1 MDVEGLLQSVIRF
14 SNFMTSRLIVAG
26 VFFYVA
32 SGFTDLGSA
41 TEGFLP
47 DLDLING
54 VIANYQTIF
63 DILGV
68 SDFALLLI
76 LFVFLTTI
84 HLVHTAFDRIGHYI
98 PPAIAP
104 LSGWDAIEDMTHPAF
119 EVLRDARGVEHS
131 DAENQRLFEFER
143 KLREI
148 DAENEESWRV
158 ELEDVNAA
166 FRISKAMALIAL
178 LVWVYA
184 MTTGSYTGDSLL
196 LLVILGTSLL
206 VAGYCAF
213 RLFKAHHE
221 RIESVRG
228 DVASQF
234 IGFSRIWT
242 PSEHQAKVQEAC
254 VPSADLRP
262 AVFQLLIPMFGTVE
276 QMKRDVG
283 RFRQAINR
291 RIAKRRDKRG

>member
-26 VFFYVA
+26 VFFFILA
-32 SGFTDLGSA
+32 GFTEIGSA
-41 TEGFLP
+41 ATGFLP

-84 HLVHTAFDRIGHYI
+84 HIVHVGFDRVGRYI
-98 PPAIAP
+98 PPAIVP
-104 LSGWDAIEDMTHPAF
+104 LSGWDAIEDLTHPAF
-119 EVLRDARGVEHS
+119 EILRDARGSEHT

-158 ELEDVNAA
+158 ELEDVNSAY
-166 FRISKAMALIAL
+166 RIAKAMTLFAGLAWLYAL
-178 LVWVYA
+178 LSGRYS
-184 MTTGSYTGDSLL
+184 GEPIL
-196 LLVILGTSLL
+196 LLVVLVISLL
-206 VAGYCAF
+206 VAAYAAF
-213 RLFKAHHE
+213 RLFKAHDE
-221 RIESVRG
+221 RIATVRST
-228 DVASQF
+228 VSSQF

-242 PSEHQAKVQEAC
+242 PVEHQARVLKAC
-254 VPSADLRP
+254 VPSANLKP
-262 AVFQLLIPMFGTVE
+262 ATFVTEIPLFGSVS
-276 QMKRDVG
+276 QMKADMAKLR
-283 RFRQAINR
+283 RAIR
-291 RIAKRRDKRG
+291 RRRR

>member
-1 MDVEGLLQSVIRF
+1 MDVESLLQSVIRF

-26 VFFYVA
+26 VFFYVL
-32 SGFTDLGSA
+32 SGFLDFGSSA
-41 TEGFLP
+41 EGFLP

-84 HLVHTAFDRIGHYI
+84 HLVHTGFDRVGAYI
-98 PPAIAP
+98 PPGVVP
-104 LSGWDAIEDMTHPAF
+104 LSGWDAIEDLTHPAM
-119 EVLRDARGVEHS
+119 EILRDARGAEHT

-148 DAENEESWRV
+148 DARNEESYRV

-166 FRISKAMALIAL
+166 YRISKAMALFSL
-178 LVWVYA
+178 GVWAYA
-184 MTTGSYTGDSLL
+184 TTSGGYSGDSLL
-196 LLVILGTSLL
+196 LLVILGSSLI
-206 VAGYCAF
+206 VAAYCAF

-221 RIESVRG
+221 RIEAVRG
-228 DVASQF
+228 EVASQF
-234 IGFSRIWT
+234 IGFSRVWT
-242 PSEHQAKVQEAC
+242 PAEHQDRVLNAC
-254 VPSADLRP
+254 VPSSELRP
-262 AVFQLLIPMFGTVE
+262 AVFQMQIPVFGTVA
-276 QMKRDVG
+276 QMKTDV
-283 RFRQAINR
+283 RLLRRALRRRLNR
-291 RIAKRRDKRG
+291 RA